1 MYRAKDRSYNKLN
14 LSYYQETNKK
24 PYQTNATKKLI
35 WNYDRLYVLIFAA
48 LWSSSNMEIK
58 MEKSLQIL
66 NDK

>member
-35 WNYDRLYVLIFAA
+35 
-48 LWSSSNMEIK
+48 
-58 MEKSLQIL
+58 
-66 NDK
+66 